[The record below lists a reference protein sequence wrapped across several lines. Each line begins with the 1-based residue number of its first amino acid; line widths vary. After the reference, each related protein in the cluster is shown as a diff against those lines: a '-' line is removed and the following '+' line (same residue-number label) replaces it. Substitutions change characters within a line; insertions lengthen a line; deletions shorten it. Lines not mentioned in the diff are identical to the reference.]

1 MAGTD
6 NLIPLCD
13 RTKDE
18 QREITSAGGVASGKK
33 RRRLRDMKT
42 AMRELLSMPAGDAKD
57 VYEAMGGMKAEPDN
71 QDVML
76 AALLVAA
83 MQGDVQSIKLVR
95 DIAVD
100 DERIKIER
108 EKLKMLKEKDT
119 GGELDKL
126 DEILGKI
133 T

>member
-1 MAGTD
+1 MANEK
-6 NLIPLCD
+6 NLIPGAHDL
-13 RTKDE
+13 TVDE
-18 QREITSAGGVASGKK
+18 ASKGGVNSGKK

>member
-1 MAGTD
+1 MANEK
-6 NLIPLCD
+6 NLIPNSE
-13 RTKDE
+13 RTPSE
-18 QREITSAGGVASGKK
+18 LREMTSNGGKKSGEK

>member
-1 MAGTD
+1 
-6 NLIPLCD
+6 
-13 RTKDE
+13 
-18 QREITSAGGVASGKK
+18 
-33 RRRLRDMKT
+33 MKT